1 MKNEKLTMKIDE
13 ILDILDKIAPFE
25 LQEGWDNSGLIVGSK
40 EDSFSKVYLSLDVDS
55 KLIENLEENSLLITH
70 HPLIFKGLKQI
81 NYDHY
86 PSNVIKQ
93 MIKKGISLISMHTN
107 YDKTYLNRYVVQT
120 VLGYEVI
127 KCEEFVCYFEVEDK
141 FDNFA
146 KNIQEKLKL
155 PFLKIVEGKDFIKK
169 AAITTGSGAELL
181 NDIEADCFLT
191 GDIKYHQAYEAKENR
206 LSMIEIGHFESEIYF
221 ADSLSKNLKNFDIQ
235 AIIANSK
242 DPFTYK

>member
-1 MKNEKLTMKIDE
+1 MKNEKLIMKIDE

-25 LQEGWDNSGLIVGSK
+25 LQESWDNSGLIVGSK

-55 KLIENLEENSLLITH
+55 ELVESLDENSLLITH

-81 NYDHY
+81 NFDKY
-86 PSNVIKQ
+86 PANIINK
-93 MIKKGISLISMHTN
+93 MIKKDISLISMHTN
-107 YDKTYLNRYVVQT
+107 YDKVHLNKYVAQT
-120 VLGYEVI
+120 VLGYKVVEC
-127 KCEEFVCYFEVEDK
+127 KEFVCYFEVEDK
-141 FDNFA
+141 FDTFA

-155 PFLKIVEGKDFIKK
+155 PFLKTVRGKDFIKK
-169 AAITTGSGAELL
+169 AALTTGSGAELL
-181 NDIEADCFLT
+181 NSIEADCFLT

-221 ADSLSKNLKNFDIQ
+221 ADSLSENLKNFDIQ

-242 DPFTYK
+242 NPFIYE

>member
-13 ILDILDKIAPFE
+13 ILEILDKIAPFE
-25 LQEGWDNSGLIVGSK
+25 LQEEWDNSGLIVGSK
-40 EDSFSKVYLSLDVDS
+40 NSSFSKVYLSLDVDS
-55 KLIENLEENSLLITH
+55 ELIESLESNSLLITH

-81 NYDHY
+81 NFDKY
-86 PSNVIKQ
+86 PANIINK
-93 MIKKGISLISMHTN
+93 MIKKDILLISMHTN
-107 YDKTYLNRYVVQT
+107 YDKAHLNRYVVQK

-127 KCEEFVCYFEVEDK
+127 KCEEFICYFEVEDK

-146 KNIQEKLKL
+146 KNIQEKLNL
-155 PFLKIVEGKDFIKK
+155 PFLKTVKGKDFIKK
-169 AAITTGSGAELL
+169 AAIVTGSGAELL
-181 NDIEADCFLT
+181 NHIEADCFLT

-221 ADSLSKNLKNFDIQ
+221 ADSLSENLKNFDIQ

-242 DPFTYK
+242 NPFIYE

>member
-1 MKNEKLTMKIDE
+1 MKNEKSTMKIDE

-25 LQEGWDNSGLIVGSK
+25 LQEEWDNSGLIVGSK
-40 EDSFSKVYLSLDVDS
+40 NSSFSKVYLSLDVDS
-55 KLIENLEENSLLITH
+55 ELIESLESNSLLITH

-81 NYDHY
+81 NFDKY
-86 PSNVIKQ
+86 PANIINK
-93 MIKKGISLISMHTN
+93 MIKKDILLISMHTN
-107 YDKTYLNRYVVQT
+107 YDKAHLNRYVVQK

-127 KCEEFVCYFEVEDK
+127 KCEEFICYFEVEDK

-146 KNIQEKLKL
+146 KNIQEKLNL
-155 PFLKIVEGKDFIKK
+155 PFLKIVKGRDFIKK

-181 NDIEADCFLT
+181 NHIEADCFLT

-221 ADSLSKNLKNFDIQ
+221 ADSLSENLKNFDIQ

-242 DPFTYK
+242 NPFIYE

>member
-25 LQEGWDNSGLIVGSK
+25 LQESWDNSGLIVGSK

-55 KLIENLEENSLLITH
+55 ELVESLDENSLLIAH

-81 NYDHY
+81 NFDKY
-86 PSNVIKQ
+86 PANIINK
-93 MIKKGISLISMHTN
+93 MIKKDIALISMHTN
-107 YDKTYLNRYVVQT
+107 YDKAYLNRYVAQT
-120 VLGYEVI
+120 VLGYKVI
-127 KCEEFVCYFEVEDK
+127 ECEEFICYFEVEDK
-141 FDNFA
+141 FDAFA
-146 KNIQEKLKL
+146 KNIQERLKL
-155 PFLKIVEGKDFIKK
+155 PFLKTVKAKEFIKK

-181 NDIEADCFLT
+181 NSIEADCFLT
-191 GDIKYHQAYEAKENR
+191 GDIKYHQAYEAKENN

-221 ADSLSKNLKNFDIQ
+221 ANSLSENLKNFNIQ

-242 DPFTYK
+242 NPFTYK

>member
-1 MKNEKLTMKIDE
+1 MKVGE
-13 ILDILDKIAPFE
+13 ILEILDKIAPFE
-25 LQEGWDNSGLIVGSK
+25 LQEEWDNSGLIVGSK

-55 KLIENLEENSLLITH
+55 ELLDSLENGSLLITH
-70 HPLIFKGLKQI
+70 HPLIFKGLKEI
-81 NYDHY
+81 NFSKY
-86 PSNVIKQ
+86 PSNIIKQ
-93 MIKKGISLISMHTN
+93 MIKKDISLISMHTN
-107 YDKTYLNRYVVQT
+107 YDKTHLNRYVAKE
-120 VLGYEVI
+120 VLGYEVT

-146 KNIQEKLKL
+146 KNIQEKLNL
-155 PFLKIVEGKDFIKK
+155 PFLKTVKGRDFIKK

-181 NDIEADCFLT
+181 NHIEADCFLT

-221 ADSLSKNLKNFDIQ
+221 ADSLSENLKNFDIQ

-242 DPFTYK
+242 NPFTYK